1 MDIAKLF
8 DVKSSKKRVLSSEQ
22 SETGDE
28 PKKQKEGSRN
38 ESSTSTLD
46 DVFAEGLKNPDCVL
60 ILANCLR
67 SLEQQVKETFD
78 LAKKSSESQIKGEL
92 ALQDVNKAI
101 SFIGEKFDAY
111 EKERREN
118 EKKIEELNG
127 TVSKMNERIE
137 ELENKI
143 DRQEQ
148 YSRRNCILIHGIA
161 ENKEE
166 NTDQQAIDFIN
177 ENLDI
182 KIDEIDIDR
191 SHRIGRYDKTKKKAR
206 PIIVKFARYN
216 VRGRVFR
223 EKQKLKVTGKTI
235 TKSLTTKRIGHLND
249 AREKYGSNN
258 VWSYD
263 GNILYKTNN
272 KGEVY

>member
-1 MDIAKLF
+1 MDIANF
-8 DVKSSKKRVLSSEQ
+8 FVVKSSKKRFLSSEQ

-46 DVFAEGLKNPDCVL
+46 NVFAKGLKNPDCVL

-92 ALQDVNKAI
+92 ALQDVNNAI

-118 EKKIEELNG
+118 EKKNEELNRI
-127 TVSKMNERIE
+127 VFKMTEIIE

-143 DRQEQ
+143 DRQEE

-166 NTDQQAIDFIN
+166 NTDQQTIDFIN

-191 SHRIGRYDKTKKKAR
+191 FDRIGRSDKTKKKAR
-206 PIIVKFARYN
+206 PVSHSKIC
-216 VRGRVFR
+216 
-223 EKQKLKVTGKTI
+223 
-235 TKSLTTKRIGHLND
+235 
-249 AREKYGSNN
+249 
-258 VWSYD
+258 
-263 GNILYKTNN
+263 
-272 KGEVY
+272 